1 MTEEIKKQIQ
11 AVRATGRANMLDI
24 NSVQR
29 IAYELEFYEL
39 VNYMSEHRFEY
50 FQSVI
55 TGSTNTKTD

>member
-39 VNYMSEHRFEY
+39 VTYISEHRSGY
-50 FQSVI
+50 FQFI
-55 TGSTNTKTD
+55 MTGSTNTKTD